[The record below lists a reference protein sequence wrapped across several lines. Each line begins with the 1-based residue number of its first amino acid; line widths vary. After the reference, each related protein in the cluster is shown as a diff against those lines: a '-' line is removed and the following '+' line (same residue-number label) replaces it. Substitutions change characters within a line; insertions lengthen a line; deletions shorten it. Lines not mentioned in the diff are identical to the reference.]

1 MITNEQAVSALTEYF
16 EETFHPNRTNMSLV
30 DGMKR
35 ALEAYEKSK
44 WISVEDSL
52 PDEEVSVLVK
62 DKWGNVSIDEIRPL
76 GEAIW
81 YYDGEHKSITHWQL
95 LPQY

>member
-1 MITNEQAVSALTEYF
+1 MIADTQAVAALNAFYDERF
-16 EETFHPNRTNMSLV
+16 EATKVNESLV
-30 DGMKR
+30 EDMKR
-35 ALEAYEKSK
+35 ALEDYEKGK
-44 WISVEDSL
+44 WTSVEDRL

-62 DKWGNVSIDEIRPL
+62 DKWGNVSIDELRPL
-76 GEAIW
+76 GGALW